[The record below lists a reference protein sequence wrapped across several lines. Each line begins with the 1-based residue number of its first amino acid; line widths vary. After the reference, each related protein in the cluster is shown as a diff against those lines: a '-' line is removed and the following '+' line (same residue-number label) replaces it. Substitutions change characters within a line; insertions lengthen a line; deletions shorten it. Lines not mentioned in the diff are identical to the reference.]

1 MAQHHLPGGFK
12 AGGVYCGIK
21 TDPSKLDLALFV
33 SDRPATAAGVFTK
46 NQVCGAPVKVSRERV
61 PTASARAVVINSGIA
76 NAATGQRGIED
87 AEWMTAQ
94 IAERIDCDPEAVL
107 VCSTGVI
114 GNFLSRDVLQSGL
127 GSVVGAVTETP
138 DGYLAGAT
146 GMMTTDTVPKQS
158 VREVAVAGGTVR
170 VSGACKGAAMIAP
183 NMATMLGVVMTDAEL
198 TPDQADAFLREG
210 VNKSFNSITV
220 EGHTST
226 SDTVLLLANGAA
238 GAGPL
243 SDDDANKVADAILEV
258 CLELAQAIIRD
269 AEGAAHFVTIH
280 ANGFASETDA
290 RAICRMVAEDALVKT
305 AVTGNDPNWGRII
318 SACGRTSVKLT
329 EENLSLRINGNL
341 IYESGSPTDF
351 DATVVSEAMA
361 MGEVTFEI
369 ESDLGSESACFWT
382 SDLTQEYVR
391 LNSEYTT

>member
-1 MAQHHLPGGFK
+1 MSEHKLPIGFN
-12 AGGVYCGIK
+12 AAGVYCGIK
-21 TDPSKLDLALFV
+21 SDPSKLDLALFV
-33 SDRPATAAGVFTK
+33 TDRPATAAGVFTL
-46 NQVCGAPVKVSRERV
+46 NQVCGAPVKVSRARV
-61 PTASARAVVINSGIA
+61 PSTMARGVVINSGIA

-87 AEWMTAQ
+87 AEWMTAE
-94 IAERIDCDPEAVL
+94 IASRIECEPEAVL

-114 GNFLSRDVLQSGL
+114 GNFLSREVL
-127 GSVVGAVTETP
+127 GSGFSSVVEGLTDSPA
-138 DGYLAGAT
+138 GYLAGAT

-158 VREVAVAGGTVR
+158 VREVTVSQGTVR

-183 NMATMLGVVMTDAEL
+183 NMATMLAVVMTDAEL
-198 TPDQADAFLREG
+198 SAEQADAFLRDS

-226 SDTVLLLANGAA
+226 SDSVILLANGAA
-238 GAGPL
+238 GTGPL
-243 SDDDANKVADAILEV
+243 SDADANAVATAVLKV
-258 CLELAQAIIRD
+258 CQELAQAIIRD

-280 ANGFASETDA
+280 ARGFGSVEDA
-290 RAICRMVAEDALVKT
+290 REICRTVSNDALVKT

-329 EENLSLRINGNL
+329 EENLSLRINGTL
-341 IYESGSPTDF
+341 IYERGGPADF
-351 DATVVSEAMA
+351 DATAVSQAMA
-361 MGEVTFEI
+361 TGEVEFEI
-369 ESDLGSESACFWT
+369 DSDLGSDSACFWT